1 MVPGGVTEVVW
12 HFAGYLKIMD
22 DIARDRIVY
31 DESAFQNLQ
40 DDYVTPRPS
49 YDYKPGLDVFD
60 SHGLRVPELALFDE
74 LYATRILSIKSS
86 SPSRPD
92 AEFDPSGG
100 LAGLPPPSGSGGGGG
115 GSPDYHITVRYQ
127 DGGEQSQIEIHQYNI
142 MSDNDILVPGG
153 GTAIASEAEHLTV
166 HAEALLQEMADAANE
181 EIPAEWWFPQNGTG
195 VVEFLNAHDQDW
207 AANDDG
213 TPGAHSVEP
222 GYYLNGELQIPAPEP
237 PYLTPVES
245 EPAPDLGNGIGQ
257 WAEIGNNTSFNAA
270 LIVDLSESGRSMIV
284 MGDYYSTNAIFQT
297 NSTIDNDDIVA
308 AGGDAVPAVTGD
320 NTADNIADFVE
331 HPGIY
336 DGLPAYFAGMN
347 WQVDVVEGDYYSIH
361 TIVQFNYLLDNDVIV
376 QESADNHYELYTG
389 GNQLGNLAEVFDGT
403 IHYDLIIVEGAY
415 HGMNVIFQNNILLND
430 DQIMQLA
437 EGSGSSQSVVS
448 GQNELTNA
456 ATIEIYGSKNFLPMD
471 DDLNSLVT
479 AVGSGQTYLD
489 PAYGTFIDGS
499 GGTFNVLYI
508 KGDYYDVNAIWQTN
522 VTSDVNVFIQML
534 DAPSEDGLALHPD
547 DDGTQSVT
555 SGGNSLSNDA
565 VIVDVGATNTYV
577 NGEVYGDTILVQAN
591 LLPTDTDQALRSDMQ
606 ELVPELIAFVD
617 DAQDETQVVQPAAN
631 SSVHEDPMASV
642 MQ

>member
-31 DESAFQNLQ
+31 DESAFLNLQ

-49 YDYKPGLDVFD
+49 YDYKPSLDDFN
-60 SHGLRVPELALFDE
+60 SHGLRVPELAFFDE
-74 LYATRILSIKSS
+74 LHATRILPIKSS
-86 SPSRPD
+86 STSRPD
-92 AEFDPSGG
+92 VDFDPSGG
-100 LAGLPPPSGSGGGGG
+100 LRGLPLYSGAGGGGG
-115 GSPDYHITVRYQ
+115 GSPDYHITVKYR
-127 DGGEQSQIEIHQYNI
+127 DGGQQSQVEIHQYNI
-142 MSDNDILVPGG
+142 MSDNDILVRGD
-153 GTAIASEAEHLTV
+153 GTTITSEAEHLTG

-195 VVEFLNAHDQDW
+195 VVEFLNAHDEVW
-207 AANDDG
+207 AANDG
-213 TPGAHSVEP
+213 APGAHSVEP
-222 GYYLNGELQIPAPEP
+222 GYYLNGEIQIPAPEP
-237 PYLTPVES
+237 PYKTPVES
-245 EPAPDLGNGIGQ
+245 EPAADYGNGIGQ

-297 NSTIDNDDIVA
+297 NSTMDNDDVVA

-320 NTADNIADFVE
+320 NIADNVAAFVQ

-376 QESADNHYELYTG
+376 QESADNHYELYAG

-415 HGMNVIFQNNILLND
+415 HGMNVIYQNNILLND
-430 DQIMQLA
+430 DQIRQLA
-437 EGSGSSQSVVS
+437 EGAGTSQSVVS
-448 GQNELTNA
+448 GKNELSNA
-456 ATIEIYGSKNFLPMD
+456 ATIETYGDDKFLPMD

-479 AVGSGQTYLD
+479 AVGSGEAFLD
-489 PAYGTFIDGS
+489 PSYGNFIDGS

-534 DAPSEDGLALHPD
+534 DAPSEEGLALHPD
-547 DDGTQSVT
+547 DTGTQSVT

-577 NGEVYGDTILVQAN
+577 YGEVYGDTILVQAD

-617 DAQDETQVVQPAAN
+617 DAQDETPVVQPAAS

-642 MQ
+642 MH